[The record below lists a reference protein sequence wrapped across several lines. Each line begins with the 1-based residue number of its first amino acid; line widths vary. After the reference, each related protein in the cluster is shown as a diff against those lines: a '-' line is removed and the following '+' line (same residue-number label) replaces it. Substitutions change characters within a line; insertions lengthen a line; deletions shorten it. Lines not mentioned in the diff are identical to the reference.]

1 MAVLA
6 IISGIL
12 AGVVHF
18 VHHRQRRNIRLFAP
32 PGSIAVAASV
42 TRDSPVNGLIK
53 SGWDESHLR
62 NALKDEK
69 FGMDSAGRIVRMGD
83 ERQG

>member
-1 MAVLA
+1 MAVLM

-42 TRDSPVNGLIK
+42 TRDSPVHGLIRN
-53 SGWDESHLR
+53 GWDESHFR
-62 NALKDEK
+62 SALKGEK
-69 FGMDSAGRIVRMGD
+69 FGMDSEGRIVRIGD
-83 ERQG
+83 ER